1 MDLST
6 FNYSLS
12 KHSIWNQCVNRT
24 DSNSKK
30 LNDLIEVYEDDLFVC
45 NNSTV
50 FNCIRYLNLKT
61 FKGLCVKE
69 DFDTARTS
77 FKQIKI
83 DRRIDY
89 YVNSISINKNG
100 KLLALIGED
109 GVNVMIIP
117 QTINQINVE
126 ELHANIITVGSD
138 IYSSNSG
145 IKIVKAAW
153 HPLSSTNSH
162 IVILSS
168 DGCLR
173 LFDVSSESKEP
184 EQLYYIGPQYYNE
197 YKAFTSSI
205 YIPGRSISGNSEEME
220 TVSFA
225 FGSGEDW
232 EIFTIYVLMKNG
244 DVYAICPFL
253 PSKSTVKKSLLE
265 NLSLSIE
272 QRWKESD
279 PEDMI
284 IDQQYRLQRC
294 WISTVLQNLKPIKSD
309 SDENEEVII
318 NGNISRFKDI
328 HPVIQGPFLLQ
339 PAPIEFD
346 PDKFDFDN
354 IASSII
360 SLKTEPF
367 SIILIAYTN
376 GKIDVC
382 LNVAPVEALWMS
394 NNDTAQD
401 FELPILAVYET
412 IDLKLKDSLPKI
424 ETNVVNIKE
433 DKRYP
438 DVCYIYHHGGVHTIS
453 FNNWLTL
460 FNDIN
465 NNNNLI
471 QKFQDILKREIPSEV
486 SLKIDTLVFG
496 SDVENPIVGLATS
509 TGVFVGYNLLALG
522 ASNEFVS
529 LELPIRIK
537 TAPLLFNKDID
548 NKDYKDI
555 FPLIKLNCPLEI
567 HLGSNKNKSN
577 QVYPNFINETTL
589 KYLANQI
596 IKARDD
602 LTELEVFRTK
612 IEKKVTMQNEEFFKQ
627 LKKLNNINERVSSD
641 LKLNS
646 ENLTERMNRIIENQT
661 ALMRR
666 ADIILQILFDHCQ
679 PELTDEERKWFNE
692 LKHLSSIITK
702 KHKPHI
708 KQLRQQLDMLK
719 EETKDKI
726 EMTEQAIILGTS
738 QKKSVFEALNQE
750 SIALMNTMN
759 TLNNL
764 QNEMENL
771 KINNQ

>member
-12 KHSIWNQCVNRT
+12 KHSIWDQCVNRT
-24 DSNSKK
+24 DINTKK
-30 LNDLIEVYEDDLFVC
+30 LNDLIEVYENDLFVC
-45 NNSTV
+45 NNSKI
-50 FNCIRYLNLKT
+50 FNSIRYLNLKT

-83 DRRIDY
+83 DRKIDY

-100 KLLALIGED
+100 KLLALIGEE

-126 ELHANIITVGSD
+126 ELHANIISVGSD

-145 IKIVKAAW
+145 IKIIKAAW

-197 YKAFTSSI
+197 YKAFSSST

-220 TVSFA
+220 TVSFT

-232 EIFTIYVLMKNG
+232 EIFTTYVLMKNG

-265 NLSLSIE
+265 GLSLSIE

-279 PEDMI
+279 PDDLI

-294 WISTVLQNLKPIKSD
+294 WISTVLQNLKPVKSND
-309 SDENEEVII
+309 IEEEDEEVII

-346 PDKFDFDN
+346 TENTDFDN

-376 GKIDVC
+376 GKVDVC
-382 LNVAPVEALWMS
+382 LNVAPIEALWMS
-394 NNDTAQD
+394 NNDIVQD

-412 IDLKLKDSLPKI
+412 IDLNLKNSLPNIK
-424 ETNVVNIKE
+424 TNVINIKE

-438 DVCYIYHHGGVHTIS
+438 DVCYLYHHAGVHSLS
-453 FNNWLTL
+453 FNNWLSL
-460 FNDIN
+460 FKDIN

-471 QKFQDILKREIPSEV
+471 QKFQDILRREIPSEV
-486 SLKIDTLVFG
+486 NLKVDTLVFG
-496 SDVENPIVGLATS
+496 NDIENPIIGLAT
-509 TGVFVGYNLLALG
+509 TNGVYIGYNLLVLG
-522 ASNEFVS
+522 ATNEFVS
-529 LELPIRIK
+529 MELPIRIK
-537 TAPLLFNKDID
+537 SAPILFNNDGDKDL
-548 NKDYKDI
+548 
-555 FPLIKLNCPLEI
+555 FPIINLNCPLEI
-567 HLGSNKNKSN
+567 HLGSNKKSD
-577 QVYPNFINETTL
+577 QIYPNFVNNNTL
-589 KYLANQI
+589 KYLNEQI
-596 IKARDD
+596 AIARKD
-602 LTELEVFRTK
+602 LTELEIFRNK
-612 IEKKVTMQNEEFFKQ
+612 IEQKVMMQKEEFFKQ
-627 LKKLNNINERVSSD
+627 LKALKDINKRVNATI
-641 LKLNS
+641 KENS
-646 ENLTERMNRIIENQT
+646 ENISKRMNNIIDNQT
-661 ALMRR
+661 LLMSK
-666 ADIILQILFDHCQ
+666 ANILLQILFDHCQ
-679 PELTDEERKWFNE
+679 PELTEEEKKWFNE
-692 LKHLSSIITK
+692 LKHLSSIVTK

-708 KQLRQQLDMLK
+708 KQLRQQLDLLK

-726 EMTEQAIILGTS
+726 EMIEQAIVLGKS
-738 QKKSVFEALNQE
+738 QKKTVFEALDQE
-750 SIALMNTMN
+750 SINIMN

-764 QNEMENL
+764 NILQNKLENL
-771 KINNQ
+771 RINDQ

>member
-12 KHSIWNQCVNRT
+12 KHSIWDQCVNRT
-24 DSNSKK
+24 DINTKK
-30 LNDLIEVYEDDLFVC
+30 LNDLIEVYENDLFVC
-45 NNSTV
+45 NNSKI
-50 FNCIRYLNLKT
+50 FNSIRYLNLKT

-83 DRRIDY
+83 DRKIDY

-100 KLLALIGED
+100 KLLALIGEE

-126 ELHANIITVGSD
+126 ELHANIISVGSD

-145 IKIVKAAW
+145 IKIIKAAW

-197 YKAFTSSI
+197 YKAFSSST

-220 TVSFA
+220 TVSFT

-232 EIFTIYVLMKNG
+232 EIFTTYVLMKNG

-265 NLSLSIE
+265 GLSLSIE

-279 PEDMI
+279 PDDLI

-294 WISTVLQNLKPIKSD
+294 WISTVLQNLKPVKSND
-309 SDENEEVII
+309 IEEEDEEVII

-346 PDKFDFDN
+346 TENTDFDN

-376 GKIDVC
+376 GKVDVC
-382 LNVAPVEALWMS
+382 LNVAPIEALWMS
-394 NNDTAQD
+394 NNDIVQD

-412 IDLKLKDSLPKI
+412 IDLNLKNSLPNIK
-424 ETNVVNIKE
+424 TNVINIKE

-438 DVCYIYHHGGVHTIS
+438 DVCYLYHHAGVHSLS
-453 FNNWLTL
+453 FNNWLSL
-460 FNDIN
+460 FKDIN

-471 QKFQDILKREIPSEV
+471 QKFQDILRREIPSEV
-486 SLKIDTLVFG
+486 NLKVDTLVFG
-496 SDVENPIVGLATS
+496 NDIENPIIGLAT
-509 TGVFVGYNLLALG
+509 TNGVYIGYNLLVLG
-522 ASNEFVS
+522 ATNEFVS
-529 LELPIRIK
+529 MELPIRIK
-537 TAPLLFNKDID
+537 SAPILFNNDGDKDL
-548 NKDYKDI
+548 
-555 FPLIKLNCPLEI
+555 FPIINLNCPLEI
-567 HLGSNKNKSN
+567 HLGSNKKSD
-577 QVYPNFINETTL
+577 QIYPNFVNNNTL
-589 KYLANQI
+589 KYLNEQI
-596 IKARDD
+596 AVARKD
-602 LTELEVFRTK
+602 LTELEIFRNK
-612 IEKKVTMQNEEFFKQ
+612 IEQKVMMQKEEFFKQ
-627 LKKLNNINERVSSD
+627 LKALKDINKRVNATI
-641 LKLNS
+641 KENS
-646 ENLTERMNRIIENQT
+646 ENISKRMNNIIDNQT
-661 ALMRR
+661 LLMSK
-666 ADIILQILFDHCQ
+666 ANILLQILFDHCQ
-679 PELTDEERKWFNE
+679 PELTEEEKKWFNE
-692 LKHLSSIITK
+692 LKHLSSIVTK

-708 KQLRQQLDMLK
+708 KQLRQQLDLLK

-726 EMTEQAIILGTS
+726 EMIEQAIVLGKS
-738 QKKSVFEALNQE
+738 QKKTVFEALDQE
-750 SIALMNTMN
+750 SINIMN

-764 QNEMENL
+764 NILQNKLENL
-771 KINNQ
+771 RINDQ

>member
-1 MDLST
+1 MDLSA

-12 KHSIWNQCVNRT
+12 KHNIWNQCVNKNDLNT
-24 DSNSKK
+24 KK
-30 LNDLIEVYEDDLFVC
+30 LNDLIEVYEDDLFIC
-45 NNSTV
+45 NNATT
-50 FNCIRYLNLKT
+50 FNCIRYLNLKN
-61 FKGLCVKE
+61 FKVLCIKNE
-69 DFDTARTS
+69 TRTS
-77 FKQIKI
+77 YKRITT
-83 DRRIDY
+83 DRKIDY

-100 KLLALIGED
+100 KLLALIGEE

-126 ELHANIITVGSD
+126 EVHANVITVGSD

-162 IVILSS
+162 LVILSS

-184 EQLYYIGPQYYNE
+184 EQRYFIGPQYYNE
-197 YKAFTSSI
+197 YKSYNSSL

-220 TVSFA
+220 TVSFT
-225 FGSGEDW
+225 FGSGDDW
-232 EIFTIYVLMKNG
+232 EIFTIYILMKNG

-279 PEDMI
+279 PEDLVA
-284 IDQQYRLQRC
+284 DQQYRLQRC
-294 WISTVLQNLKPIKSD
+294 WISTVLQNLKPVKIND
-309 SDENEEVII
+309 LDENGEEEVII

-346 PDKFDFDN
+346 PDECDLDN

-367 SIILIAYTN
+367 SIIVIAFTN
-376 GKIDVC
+376 GKVDVC

-394 NNDTAQD
+394 NNDMVQD
-401 FELPILAVYET
+401 FELPVLAVYET
-412 IDLKLKDSLPKI
+412 IDLKLKDIPDNFNIK
-424 ETNVVNIKE
+424 ENVVNIKE
-433 DKRYP
+433 DKHYP

-453 FNNWLTL
+453 FNNWLSL
-460 FNDIN
+460 FSDIN

-471 QKFQDILKREIPSEV
+471 QKFQDILNREIPSEV
-486 SLKIDTLVFG
+486 SLKISTFSSG
-496 SDVENPIVGLATS
+496 ENPVVGLATT
-509 TGVFVGYNLLALG
+509 TGVFVGYNLLVLSS
-522 ASNEFVS
+522 SNAFVS
-529 LELPIRIK
+529 IELPIRIK
-537 TAPLLFNKDID
+537 SSSLPFHRDTNT
-548 NKDYKDI
+548 KDYKDL
-555 FPLIKLNCPLEI
+555 FPVIELTCPLPI
-567 HLGSNKNKSN
+567 HLSSKKKSN
-577 QVYPNFINETTL
+577 QVYPNFVNEETL
-589 KYLANQI
+589 KFLAEQI
-596 IKARDD
+596 TLARND
-602 LTELEVFRTK
+602 LKELEIYRNK
-612 IEKKVTMQNEEFFKQ
+612 IEKKINMQSEEYFNQ
-627 LKKLNNINERVSSD
+627 LKKLKMIAGRVNTNIQTNSDKLKTRMEKIINNQSVLI
-641 LKLNS
+641 KK
-646 ENLTERMNRIIENQT
+646 
-661 ALMRR
+661 
-666 ADIILQILFDHCQ
+666 ADILLQILFDHCQ
-679 PELTDEERKWFNE
+679 PELTEEEKKWFSE

-702 KHKPHI
+702 KHEPHI

-726 EMTEQAIILGTS
+726 ELTEQAIILGTS
-738 QKKSVFEALNQE
+738 QKKSVFEALKQE

-759 TLNNL
+759 TLSNL

-771 KINNQ
+771 KISNS